1 MKDINDFNPD
11 FIDRESDINHNI
23 CLDPELED
31 IEPEEEEIIIEPFD
45 PALIQVDTRPMTID
59 LVLSRIEHD
68 ELDLAPDFQR
78 YAGIWTKVAKS
89 RLIESIL
96 LRIPLPAFYMDA
108 TDEDRWLV
116 IDGLQRLTTLKQFVF
131 NRELTLKGLEFLTP
145 LEGKTYEE
153 LPRHYQRRIRET
165 LLTVYL
171 IEKNTPPEVKF
182 TIFRRINRGGL
193 PLSPQELR
201 HAMNPGKAPIFLA
214 KLAEFPEFK
223 QATGVRDWRKKR
235 MIDREFVL
243 RFLAFTL
250 NHYKDY
256 HVKSLDIFLNQAMV
270 DINQMDEAEMTGLEG
285 KFRQAMVAAFALFDK
300 YAFRKRDKGNIEKKN
315 SLNKA
320 LFETW
325 SFCLG
330 QLNKTEIETLKNRR
344 QYLVELFIHLMD
356 SDENFQG
363 AISQGT
369 STASKVRYRFNTIE
383 QLIQDVLS

>member
-1 MKDINDFNPD
+1 MKEINDLNPDLIDQETDINNG
-11 FIDRESDINHNI
+11 I
-23 CLDPELED
+23 CLGSDLED
-31 IEPEEEEIIIEPFD
+31 IEPEEEELIVAPFD

-96 LRIPLPAFYMDA
+96 IRIPLPAFYMDA
-108 TDEDRWLV
+108 TNEGRWLV
-116 IDGLQRLTTLKQFVF
+116 IDGLQRLTTLKQFVVD
-131 NRELTLKGLEFLTP
+131 RELTLKGLEFLTP
-145 LEGKTYEE
+145 LEGKTYNE
-153 LPRHYQRRIRET
+153 LPRNYQRRIQET

-214 KLAEFPEFK
+214 RLAELPEFK

-235 MIDREFVL
+235 MIDREFIL

-250 NHYKDY
+250 THYKEY
-256 HVKSLDIFLNQAMV
+256 NSPSLDVFLNQAMV
-270 DINQMDEAEMTGLEG
+270 EINKMDDRQIDELEKG
-285 KFRQAMVAAFALFDK
+285 FRQAMVAAFDIFNR
-300 YAFRKRDKGNIEKKN
+300 YAFRKREKANPEKRY

-325 SFCLG
+325 SFTLG
-330 QLNKTEIETLKNRR
+330 QLGDRELDTLKNRR
-344 QYLVELFIHLMD
+344 QYLTDLFIDLLERD
-356 SDENFQG
+356 KDFQG

-369 STASKVRYRFNTIE
+369 STASKVRYRFSTIE
-383 QLIQDVLS
+383 NLIRDVLL